1 MLIGEL
7 TDDPVCQDGV
17 IQDARLT
24 EVLTRLWDGVARKPK
39 DWVVAWQAM
48 VIPMDKQTEVL
59 KKFLNL
65 AFMQTEDPE
74 LAPLVAAE
82 LCKAHKIKTRSM
94 EEALISFGPNLDGIV
109 AMNEDAWHVYS
120 NFLVHVSPKPAAS
133 GWGWSRVGWSWTVW
147 WQFVEKCTQSLDP
160 SRAYDVIALIL
171 RLIQDREGQPL
182 GQLPSWTE
190 GVKLQ
195 KVIEKLSDLS
205 GSEHVEVLD
214 RLSLQGVDTDGLA
227 SICCLE

>member
-7 TDDPVCQDGV
+7 TDNPVCQDGV

-24 EVLTRLWDGVARKPK
+24 EVLKRLRDGIARRPK

-48 VIPMDKQTEVL
+48 VIPMDRQIEAL
-59 KKFLNL
+59 QKFLNL
-65 AFMQTEDPE
+65 AFMETEDPE

-94 EEALISFGPNLDGIV
+94 EEALISFGPSLDGIV
-109 AMNEDAWHVYS
+109 AMNEDAWQVYS
-120 NFLVHVSPKPAAS
+120 HFLVHVSPKPAAS
-133 GWGWSRVGWSWTVW
+133 GWGWSRVGWSWQVW
-147 WQFVEKCTQSLDP
+147 WQFVEKCTQTLDQG
-160 SRAYDVIALIL
+160 RAYDVITLIL

-190 GVKLQ
+190 GEKLQ
-195 KVIEKLSDLS
+195 RVIAKLGVLS
-205 GSEHVEVLD
+205 GSDTDEVLD
-214 RLSLQGVDTDGLA
+214 RLSLQGIDLGVM
-227 SICCLE
+227 